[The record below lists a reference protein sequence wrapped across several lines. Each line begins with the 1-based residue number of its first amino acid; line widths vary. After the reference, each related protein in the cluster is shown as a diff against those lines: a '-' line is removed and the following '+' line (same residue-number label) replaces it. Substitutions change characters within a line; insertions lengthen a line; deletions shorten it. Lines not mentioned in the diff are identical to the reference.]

1 MRKLVFLSFLI
12 FISTQLYA
20 QYISDIYIQ
29 SDVNLGTGKVSPF
42 WFNVNQH
49 GLGSIHPNSAY
60 LRAGI
65 DKKID
70 SSKRFDFGYGLDL
83 VGGYNLD
90 ANVIVQQAYA
100 DIKYR
105 SLFLS
110 IGSKERHG
118 LFRNPLLSTG
128 GTLISGNARP
138 IPQIRVGFYDWVQPF
153 KNANWF
159 KLKGDFSYGWF
170 TDNRFRRDFIDK
182 QDGVYVKNILY
193 HHKYIAFQFGN
204 EDTRFKVEAA
214 YEIDQQFG
222 GNHYTYKEGE
232 LTQVVNIPSSFKDYL
247 RAFLPLPGN
256 DDDFVYNQL
265 YYQGNYVGE
274 WQVNLHYKINNDH
287 KLILGFEKF
296 WEDASGMS
304 FQNRLDGLWSLE
316 YKRSEPALISGA
328 LFEYFQ
334 STDQTGPIYWLPS
347 YDGQET
353 NIKHEANGKDNY
365 YNHLIYQSWSHF
377 GRNLGNPLIP
387 SPVIIDGKILNTNCN
402 RIKSCNIS
410 LNGFLSKKWSHRIA
424 LTYMKG
430 WGTYDTP
437 FIKAKNNISGLL
449 EMIYSPLKIKTL
461 QFRACVGFDFGDIY
475 GGDTFGVQI
484 GVKYNLFRSVNGQ
497 K

>member
-1 MRKLVFLSFLI
+1 MKKVILLSFLI
-12 FISTQLYA
+12 FFSAHMSA
-20 QYISDIYIQ
+20 QYISDIYLKT
-29 SDVNLGTGKVSPF
+29 DVTLGTGDVSPF

-65 DKKID
+65 DKKINSD
-70 SSKRFDFGYGLDL
+70 KRFDFAYGLDL

-90 ANVIVQQAYA
+90 ANVILQQAYA
-100 DIKYR
+100 DLKYR

-110 IGSKERHG
+110 IGSKERSG

-138 IPQIRVGFYDWVQPF
+138 IPQVRVGFYDWVQPF
-153 KNANWF
+153 KKVNWF

-204 EDTRFKVEAA
+204 DDTRFKVEAA

-222 GNHYTYKEGE
+222 GNHFTYKNGE
-232 LTQVVNIPSSFKDYL
+232 IVEEVNIPSGFKDYL
-247 RAFLPLPGN
+247 RAFLPLSGN
-256 DDDFVYNQL
+256 ENDFIYNQN

-274 WQVNLHYKINNDH
+274 WQINLHYKINKDH

-304 FQNRLDGLWSLE
+304 FQNRFDGLWSLE
-316 YKRSEPALISGA
+316 YKRSEPAIISGA

-334 STDQTGPIYWLPS
+334 STDQAGPCYWLPS

-353 NIKHEANGKDNY
+353 DIKFEANGLDNY
-365 YNHLIYQSWSHF
+365 YNHAIYQSWSHF
-377 GRNLGNPLIP
+377 GLNMGNPLIP
-387 SPVIIDGKILNTNCN
+387 SPVFNKEKQLTSNSN
-402 RIKSCNIS
+402 RIKAWNIGV
-410 LNGFLSKKWSHRIA
+410 NGTISSEWDHRIL
-424 LTYMKG
+424 LTYMRG
-430 WGTYDTP
+430 WGPYDAP
-437 FIKAKNNISGLL
+437 FEAVKDNLSGLFEVSYRPKKISNLETKLEFAFNTGTLYGGESMGLKLGVVYRFYKAK
-449 EMIYSPLKIKTL
+449 
-461 QFRACVGFDFGDIY
+461 
-475 GGDTFGVQI
+475 
-484 GVKYNLFRSVNGQ
+484 
-497 K
+497 